1 MSDDR
6 AWMYTGHPNQKEMTD
21 EWFIKTKGFV
31 REAFANGQRK
41 TWCPCVR
48 CGDYAQKTEVEMG
61 KHLQKWGFTPDYT
74 VWKYHGESVERTRE
88 EVVRRRTDEY
98 GTGIEDMVQDFDDAR
113 DEDDEM
119 EESAKAFYEMLE
131 SSKRP
136 LHAHTELCQ
145 LDAIAQVMALKAQF
159 NLGRECYDA
168 MMTLFGR
175 FLPKGHVMPANLYQS
190 DKILRVLKMPYE

>member
-1 MSDDR
+1 
-6 AWMYTGHPNQKEMTD
+6 
-21 EWFIKTKGFV
+21 
-31 REAFANGQRK
+31 
-41 TWCPCVR
+41 
-48 CGDYAQKTEVEMG
+48 MG
-61 KHLQKWGFTPDYT
+61 KHLQKWGFMPDYT
-74 VWKYHGESVERTRE
+74 VWTFHGESAQRTRG
-88 EVVRRRTDEY
+88 EVVRRRTDEH

-113 DEDDEM
+113 DSDDEM
-119 EESAKAFYEMLE
+119 EESAKAFNDMLE

-136 LHAHTELCQ
+136 LHEHTELCQ

-190 DKILRVLKMPYE
+190 DKILRVLKMPYENIDAYEKGCALFRLEYADLNY

>member
-1 MSDDR
+1 M
-6 AWMYTGHPNQKEMTD
+6 
-21 EWFIKTKGFV
+21 IKHMQRKGFKP
-31 REAFANGQRK
+31 N
-41 TWCPCVR
+41 
-48 CGDYAQKTEVEMG
+48 
-61 KHLQKWGFTPDYT
+61 YT
-74 VWKYHGESVERTRE
+74 VWTFHGESIQRTRA
-88 EVVRRRTDEY
+88 EVVRCRTDDH

-113 DEDDEM
+113 DSEDEM

-136 LHAHTELCQ
+136 LHEHTELCQ

-159 NLGRECYDA
+159 NLGIECYDA

-190 DKILRVLKMPYE
+190 DKILRVLKMPYEKIDACEKEEGKEFPKKMLRNSLRN